1 MEQPARL
8 TADQGCDPVGHHQP
22 RAPPQRGRS
31 AGYQLPG
38 GGHPASMT
46 ALSAVA
52 GEQRE
57 GGVAGPGLAGHGDVG
72 RHAAAERRV
81 GEGDALG
88 VEAACR
94 TAGPVGHRR
103 HAAVHAIDDHF
114 DHGVPAGAGPDGHGH
129 HHARPGY
136 EAELVEP
143 AVPPEGSPAVLS
155 RGIRGEGRGTGE
167 VHRPDSQV
175 PRPPDGGVPFGLPY
189 PDTAG
194 SARHWLTADSTA
206 SSLMT
211 AQLAAQAHRLARY
224 RADVAGHPW
233 LVPATS
239 YCLDQIEQT
248 TSPHA
253 IELMFVLRFLDA
265 AAERTP
271 RARPLLER
279 FSGYVTKDGP
289 HPVTGGAE
297 GEVLH
302 LLDFTPYSD
311 APSRAVFPAEA
322 VAADRDRLASQQQ
335 PDGGWEVSYHACS
348 PAGALEWRGYTT
360 VQSVTVLQ
368 NGRL

>member
-1 MEQPARL
+1 MDMDLNAAVTFVSTHGRILERRRMQLLIGEGTSADVL
-8 TADQGCDPVGHHQP
+8 TALDAYRTADGGYGWGLEPDQRSTTSQPVAAMHALEVLAEVRDTKSR
-22 RAPPQRGRS
+22 RAPELLDWLS
-31 AGYQLPG
+31 
-38 GGHPASMT
+38 GHT
-46 ALSAVA
+46 
-52 GEQRE
+52 
-57 GGVAGPGLAGHGDVG
+57 
-72 RHAAAERRV
+72 
-81 GEGDALG
+81 
-88 VEAACR
+88 
-94 TAGPVGHRR
+94 
-103 HAAVHAIDDHF
+103 F
-114 DHGVPAGAGPDGHGH
+114 
-129 HHARPGY
+129 
-136 EAELVEP
+136 
-143 AVPPEGSPAVLS
+143 
-155 RGIRGEGRGTGE
+155 
-167 VHRPDSQV
+167 
-175 PRPPDGGVPFGLPY
+175 PDGGVPFGLPY

-206 SSLMT
+206 SSLMMT

-311 APSRAVFPAEA
+311 APSRAVFPAGA